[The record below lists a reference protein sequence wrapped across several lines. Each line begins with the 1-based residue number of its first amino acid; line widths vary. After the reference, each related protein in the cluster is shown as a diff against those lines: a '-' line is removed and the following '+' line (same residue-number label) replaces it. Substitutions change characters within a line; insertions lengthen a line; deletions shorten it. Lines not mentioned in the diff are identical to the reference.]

1 MVLDY
6 IALGILVFV
15 VLVMFF
21 DILPNLSAS
30 RHRRGFPLL
39 GDSCSRSTGF
49 LLHRAA

>member
-21 DILPNLSAS
+21 DILHHLSAS
-30 RHRRGFPLL
+30 RHRRVIPI
-39 GDSCSRSTGF
+39 TG
-49 LLHRAA
+49 